1 MDGSDM
7 VPAHIIVVLV
17 LRKKALVDMLRTTT
31 RRCPLS
37 VRPILTESSVMLPL
51 AALRVRSRRFWLLII
66 GTPGSLSAVGSN
78 FGAVFSCRQ
87 VET

>member
-66 GTPGSLSAVGSN
+66 GTPGSLSA